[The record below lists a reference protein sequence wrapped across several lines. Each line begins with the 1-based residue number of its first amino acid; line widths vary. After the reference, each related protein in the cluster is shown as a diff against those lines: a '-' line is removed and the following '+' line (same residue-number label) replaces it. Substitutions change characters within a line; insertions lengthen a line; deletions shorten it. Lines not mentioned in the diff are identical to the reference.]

1 MCQFKIK
8 DRFSTKKISHEFSF
22 SFKVHT
28 FEISIFLT
36 GIHSMQD
43 YTATIRDGVIRKELH
58 KD

>member
-1 MCQFKIK
+1 MNFHLVLKFTPLKFQF
-8 DRFSTKKISHEFSF
+8 
-22 SFKVHT
+22 
-28 FEISIFLT
+28 FLT